1 MRRRSLGVAGPVV
14 LLVLIGTG
22 CVADFGA
29 QPICSKPEEAV
40 MVLEAQSVP
49 SATRLPCIAELPI
62 GWMFSGIVVSDAGT
76 TLWLDHD
83 RAGVRALEVELM
95 RSCDT
100 SAAVEVPAAPDEF
113 GMRVY
118 QEPTSLEPY
127 SGTRWM
133 TFDGGCIVY
142 RYRFANDTEPSLVL
156 EADRA
161 MSSIPRATIV
171 AWMRRQL
178 DVTLCGA
185 GAPDCVG

>member
-1 MRRRSLGVAGPVV
+1 MRRRYIFGSVL
-14 LLVLIGTG
+14 LLVLSSAA
-22 CVADFGA
+22 CAADFGV
-29 QPICSKPEEAV
+29 QPICSKPDEAI

-62 GWMFSGIVVSDAGT
+62 GWMFSGIVVNDAGT

-83 RAGVRALEVELM
+83 RAGARALEVELM

-100 SAAVEVPAAPDEF
+100 SAAVEVPSAPDEF

-118 QEPTSLEPY
+118 QEPTSLVPY
-127 SGTRWM
+127 TGTRWLI
-133 TFDGGCIVY
+133 FDGGCIVY
-142 RYRFANDTEPSLVL
+142 RYRFTNDTEPALVL

-171 AWMRRQL
+171 ASVRREL